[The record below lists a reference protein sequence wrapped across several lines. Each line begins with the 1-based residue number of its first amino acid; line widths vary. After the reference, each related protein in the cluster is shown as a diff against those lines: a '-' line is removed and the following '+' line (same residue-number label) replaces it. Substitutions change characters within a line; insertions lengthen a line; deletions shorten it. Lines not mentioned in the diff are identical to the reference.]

1 MIQEQNLLGK
11 ILSNTRYDAYMY
23 NDLSGGQWADS
34 ISCLERWESIKQL
47 IESIDAAGDVISRI
61 IFMKEKISEA
71 MSIYNLLPE
80 EIFDS
85 KSKSTH
91 LLGWIEGLDKF
102 KEIIEGM

>member
-1 MIQEQNLLGK
+1 MGIYQA
-11 ILSNTRYDAYMY
+11 TYRVYR
-23 NDLSGGQWADS
+23 
-34 ISCLERWESIKQL
+34 CC
-47 IESIDAAGDVISRI
+47 GDVISRI
-61 IFMKEKISEA
+61 IFIKEKISEA

>member
-1 MIQEQNLLGK
+1 
-11 ILSNTRYDAYMY
+11 
-23 NDLSGGQWADS
+23 
-34 ISCLERWESIKQL
+34 
-47 IESIDAAGDVISRI
+47 
-61 IFMKEKISEA
+61 MKEKISEA